1 MKPSSF
7 NKLLLKKFNHKIQD
21 DFQTTIQFQ
30 FDHMARK
37 VMIRTRSNC
46 YRSINRQSKRE
57 CLFSEMSELK
67 LSKLQTF
74 DTYHLDSRIYEIL
87 SLNVEVIDYQIAEAL
102 DILPKRKCDI
112 ILMSYYLEMSDAEI
126 ADELGVN
133 RSTVYRNRTSA
144 LEIIKE
150 LLEEDL

>member
-7 NKLLLKKFNHKIQD
+7 NKIPFEKLNHKIQD

-30 FDHMARK
+30 FDYMARK

-46 YRSINRQSKRE
+46 YRSIGRRNKRE
-57 CLFSEMSELK
+57 YLFSEMSELE
-67 LSKLQTF
+67 LNKLQTF

-87 SLNVEVIDYQIAEAL
+87 SLNVEVTDCQIAEAL
-102 DILPKRKCDI
+102 DTLPKCRRDI

-126 ADELGVN
+126 ADKLGVN

-150 LLEEDL
+150 LLEEEL

>member
-7 NKLLLKKFNHKIQD
+7 NKIPFKKLNKKIAD

-30 FDHMARK
+30 FDYMARK

-46 YRSINRQSKRE
+46 YRSIGRQSKRE
-57 CLFSEMSELK
+57 YLFSEMSELE
-67 LSKLQTF
+67 LDKLQTF

-87 SLNVEVIDYQIAEAL
+87 SLNVEVIDCQIAEAL
-102 DILPKRKCDI
+102 DILPKRKRDI
-112 ILMSYYLEMSDAEI
+112 VLMSYYLEMSDSEI

-150 LLEEDL
+150 LLEEEL

>member
-7 NKLLLKKFNHKIQD
+7 NKIPFKKFNHKIQD

-30 FDHMARK
+30 FDYMARK

-46 YRSINRQSKRE
+46 YRSIGRQSKRE
-57 CLFSEMSELK
+57 YLFSEMSELE
-67 LSKLQTF
+67 LDKLQTF

-87 SLNVEVIDYQIAEAL
+87 SLNVEVIDCQIAEAL
-102 DILPKRKCDI
+102 DILPKRKRDI
-112 ILMSYYLEMSDAEI
+112 ILMSYYLEMSDSEI
-126 ADELGVN
+126 ADKLSVN